1 MSKDLVA
8 GALFLIASIVFYM
21 LAAAFPVSA
30 LDTTVS
36 AGAFPKMLAI
46 AGGALSLLLIGS
58 GVWKARAKPAVVADM
73 PLEDEDEDEGGDLDK
88 MRTHKRALGLLLILS
103 AYVALVGSL
112 GYIISVF
119 LLIGAVAVYH
129 GIKPSWQLVLLAA
142 LGALAFWGLFVQ
154 VLGVRLPSG
163 ILPF

>member
-1 MSKDLVA
+1 MNKDLVA
-8 GALFLIASIVFYM
+8 GVLFLIACIVFYM

-58 GVWKARAKPAVVADM
+58 GLLKARAKPAVVADI
-73 PLEDEDEDEGGDLDK
+73 PLDDEDEGGDLNK
-88 MRTHKRALGLLLILS
+88 LRTHKRALGLLVILS

-112 GYIISVF
+112 GYILSIF
-119 LLIGAVAVYH
+119 LLIGAVALYH
-129 GIKPSWQLVLLAA
+129 GIKASWQLLLLAA
-142 LGALAFWGLFVQ
+142 LGALAFWGLFAQ